1 MKYLKQKWCVI
12 TVMLSEQRRGVM
24 ENLFQMKPLSA
35 NRMFVRKGRTTYKT
49 ADYKRFQ
56 DEMAVMLM
64 GETWVF
70 KDSPVHF
77 IVYAGLSNKA
87 SDLDNIIKPLL
98 DTYQNIF
105 EEFND
110 KTVQGI
116 ILQRD
121 RVKRGREYLWVRVTK
136 AEELEVGLEAF
147 KDSDKKES

>member
-1 MKYLKQKWCVI
+1 
-12 TVMLSEQRRGVM
+12 
-24 ENLFQMKPLSA
+24 
-35 NRMFVRKGRTTYKT
+35 MFVRKNKTTFKT

-56 DEMAVMLM
+56 EEVASMLM
-64 GETWVF
+64 GQEWPFET
-70 KDSPVHF
+70 KPVLF
-77 IVYAGLSNKA
+77 IVYAGLSNRA

-121 RVKRGREYLWVRVTK
+121 RVKRGGEYLWVRI
-136 AEELEVGLEAF
+136 AEAKELEVGF
-147 KDSDKKES
+147 KALQDSKETKL

>member
-1 MKYLKQKWCVI
+1 
-12 TVMLSEQRRGVM
+12 
-24 ENLFQMKPLSA
+24 
-35 NRMFVRKGRTTYKT
+35 
-49 ADYKRFQ
+49 
-56 DEMAVMLM
+56 MAVMLM

>member
-1 MKYLKQKWCVI
+1 MIL
-12 TVMLSEQRRGVM
+12 L
-24 ENLFQMKPLSA
+24 
-35 NRMFVRKGRTTYKT
+35 
-49 ADYKRFQ
+49 
-56 DEMAVMLM
+56 
-64 GETWVF
+64 GETWAF

-77 IVYAGLSNKA
+77 TVYAGLSNKA

>member
-1 MKYLKQKWCVI
+1 M
-12 TVMLSEQRRGVM
+12 EQ
-24 ENLFQMKPLSA
+24 LFQIKPLSA
-35 NRMFVRKGRTTYKT
+35 NKMFVRKGRTTYKT

-56 DEMAVMLM
+56 EGMATILM
-64 GETWVF
+64 GEEWPYGN
-70 KDSPVHF
+70 SPVHF

-121 RVKRGREYLWVRVTK
+121 RVKRGREYLWVRVTQT
-136 AEELEVGLEAF
+136 EELEVGVEALQ
-147 KDSDKKES
+147 DSKETKL

>member
-1 MKYLKQKWCVI
+1 
-12 TVMLSEQRRGVM
+12 MLSEQQRGVM
-24 ENLFQMKPLSA
+24 ENIFQIKPLSA

-56 DEMAVMLM
+56 EDMAVILM
-64 GETWVF
+64 DQTWDF
-70 KDSPVHF
+70 KSNPVHF

-116 ILQRD
+116 ILQRY
-121 RVKRGREYLWVRVTK
+121 RVKRGGEYLWVRVEK
-136 AEELEVGLEAF
+136 AEELEVGLQAF

>member
-1 MKYLKQKWCVI
+1 
-12 TVMLSEQRRGVM
+12 
-24 ENLFQMKPLSA
+24 
-35 NRMFVRKGRTTYKT
+35 MFVRKGRTTYKT

-56 DEMAVMLM
+56 EDMAVILM
-64 GETWVF
+64 DQTWDF
-70 KDSPVHF
+70 KSNPVHF

-121 RVKRGREYLWVRVTK
+121 RVKRGGEYLWVRVEK
-136 AEELEVGLEAF
+136 AEELEVGLQAF

>member
-1 MKYLKQKWCVI
+1 MKYLKQKWCAI

-56 DEMAVMLM
+56 EEMAMILM
-64 GETWVF
+64 GETWDF

>member
-1 MKYLKQKWCVI
+1 
-12 TVMLSEQRRGVM
+12 
-24 ENLFQMKPLSA
+24 
-35 NRMFVRKGRTTYKT
+35 MFVRKGRTTYKT
-49 ADYKRFQ
+49 SDYKRFQ
-56 DEMAVMLM
+56 EDMGTILM
-64 GETWVF
+64 GEKWPF

-77 IVYAGLSNKA
+77 IVYAGLSNRA

-121 RVKRGREYLWVRVTK
+121 RVKRGGEYLWVRVTK
-136 AEELEVGLEAF
+136 AKELEVGLEALQ
-147 KDSDKKES
+147 DSEET

>member
-1 MKYLKQKWCVI
+1 
-12 TVMLSEQRRGVM
+12 
-24 ENLFQMKPLSA
+24 
-35 NRMFVRKGRTTYKT
+35 
-49 ADYKRFQ
+49 
-56 DEMAVMLM
+56 M
-64 GETWVF
+64 GETWEF
-70 KDSPVHF
+70 KDNPVHF

-121 RVKRGREYLWVRVTK
+121 RVKRGREYLWVRVAK
-136 AEELEVGLEAF
+136 AEELEVGFEAF
-147 KDSDKKES
+147 EDSTEKES

>member
-1 MKYLKQKWCVI
+1 MDQ
-12 TVMLSEQRRGVM
+12 
-24 ENLFQMKPLSA
+24 
-35 NRMFVRKGRTTYKT
+35 
-49 ADYKRFQ
+49 
-56 DEMAVMLM
+56 
-64 GETWVF
+64 TWDF
-70 KDSPVHF
+70 KSNPVHF

-121 RVKRGREYLWVRVTK
+121 RVKRGGEYLWVRVEK
-136 AEELEVGLEAF
+136 AEELEVGLQAF

>member
-1 MKYLKQKWCVI
+1 M
-12 TVMLSEQRRGVM
+12 EQ
-24 ENLFQMKPLSA
+24 LFQMKPLSA

-49 ADYKRFQ
+49 SDYKRFQ
-56 DEMAVMLM
+56 EEMAAILM
-64 GETWVF
+64 GEEWPYGD
-70 KDSPVHF
+70 KPVHF

-121 RVKRGREYLWVRVTK
+121 RVKRGGEYLWVRIAETK
-136 AEELEVGLEAF
+136 ELEVGFKALE
-147 KDSDKKES
+147 DSKET

>member
-1 MKYLKQKWCVI
+1 MRYLKQKWCVI

-56 DEMAVMLM
+56 EEMAMILM
-64 GETWVF
+64 GETWAF

>member
-1 MKYLKQKWCVI
+1 
-12 TVMLSEQRRGVM
+12 M
-24 ENLFQMKPLSA
+24 ETLFQIKPLSA
-35 NRMFVRKGRTTYKT
+35 NKMFVRKGRTTYKT

-56 DEMAVMLM
+56 EDMAMILM
-64 GETWVF
+64 GESWPF
-70 KDSPVHF
+70 KDKPVLF

-87 SDLDNIIKPLL
+87 SDLDNVIKPLL

-121 RVKRGREYLWVRVTK
+121 RVKRGGEYLWVRI
-136 AEELEVGLEAF
+136 AEAKELEVGFEAI
-147 KDSDKKES
+147 KDPEET

>member
-1 MKYLKQKWCVI
+1 
-12 TVMLSEQRRGVM
+12 MLSEQQRGVM
-24 ENLFQMKPLSA
+24 ENLFQIKPLSA

-56 DEMAVMLM
+56 EDMAVILI
-64 GETWVF
+64 GETWAF
-70 KDSPVHF
+70 ENSPVHF

-121 RVKRGREYLWVRVTK
+121 KVKRGGEYLWVRVAK
-136 AEELEVGLEAF
+136 AEELEVGLQAF

>member
-1 MKYLKQKWCVI
+1 
-12 TVMLSEQRRGVM
+12 MLSEQQRGVM
-24 ENLFQMKPLSA
+24 ENLFQIKPLSA

-56 DEMAVMLM
+56 EDMAVILM
-64 GETWVF
+64 DQTWDF
-70 KDSPVHF
+70 KSNPVHF

-121 RVKRGREYLWVRVTK
+121 RVKRGGEYLWVRVEK
-136 AEELEVGLEAF
+136 AEELEVGLQAF

>member
-1 MKYLKQKWCVI
+1 
-12 TVMLSEQRRGVM
+12 
-24 ENLFQMKPLSA
+24 
-35 NRMFVRKGRTTYKT
+35 MFVRKNRTTFKT

-56 DEMAVMLM
+56 EDMAMILM
-64 GETWVF
+64 GESWPF
-70 KDSPVHF
+70 KDKPVLF

-87 SDLDNIIKPLL
+87 SDLDNVIKPLL

-121 RVKRGREYLWVRVTK
+121 RVKRGGEYLWVRVAE
-136 AEELEVGLEAF
+136 AEELEVGFEEL
-147 KDSDKKES
+147 KDSEETQL

>member
-1 MKYLKQKWCVI
+1 
-12 TVMLSEQRRGVM
+12 
-24 ENLFQMKPLSA
+24 
-35 NRMFVRKGRTTYKT
+35 
-49 ADYKRFQ
+49 
-56 DEMAVMLM
+56 MAVILM
-64 GETWVF
+64 NETWAF

-121 RVKRGREYLWVRVTK
+121 KVKRGREYLWVRVAK
-136 AEELEVGLEAF
+136 AEELEVGLQAF
-147 KDSDKKES
+147 KDSDEKES

>member
-1 MKYLKQKWCVI
+1 
-12 TVMLSEQRRGVM
+12 
-24 ENLFQMKPLSA
+24 
-35 NRMFVRKGRTTYKT
+35 
-49 ADYKRFQ
+49 
-56 DEMAVMLM
+56 M
-64 GETWVF
+64 GF

-147 KDSDKKES
+147 KDSDKKNLNRDIKTERDYW

>member
-1 MKYLKQKWCVI
+1 
-12 TVMLSEQRRGVM
+12 
-24 ENLFQMKPLSA
+24 
-35 NRMFVRKGRTTYKT
+35 MFVRKGRTTYKT
-49 ADYKRFQ
+49 SDYKRFQ
-56 DEMAVMLM
+56 EEMAAILM
-64 GETWVF
+64 GEEWPYGD
-70 KDSPVHF
+70 KPVHF

-121 RVKRGREYLWVRVTK
+121 RVKRGGEYLWVRVTETK
-136 AEELEVGLEAF
+136 ELEVGFKAL
-147 KDSDKKES
+147 KDS

>member
-1 MKYLKQKWCVI
+1 MI
-12 TVMLSEQRRGVM
+12 
-24 ENLFQMKPLSA
+24 
-35 NRMFVRKGRTTYKT
+35 
-49 ADYKRFQ
+49 
-56 DEMAVMLM
+56 LM
-64 GETWVF
+64 GETWDF